1 LNEPAHAKTLK
12 AIPMP
17 LRLFKHEDSSPDGG
31 DDDFQTPPHFRNVRG
46 LVFDMG
52 DVLFDATVWRRWLL
66 QQLQRMG
73 MQASYRSFF
82 DVWERDYLD
91 AVHRGERD
99 YAEAFQTFL
108 RDMGLTTCQIDEILL
123 ASNRQKREIEQ
134 DARPFPGVRQT
145 LERLKAVGLRLAV
158 LTDSE
163 SPAAAIEARLATL
176 GIGGYF
182 SAVVSSADLKQTKP
196 ARVCYATAI
205 ERLKLT
211 PSQAAFVG
219 HDNDE
224 LTGARRSGMPVI
236 AIHYEH
242 GAAAEVYLRRF
253 DGLLTLFE
261 TRGDDAASY
270 REAA

>member
-1 LNEPAHAKTLK
+1 
-12 AIPMP
+12 MP
-17 LRLFKHEDSSPDGG
+17 LRLFNHDDSSPDGG
-31 DDDFQTPPHFRNVRG
+31 GDHLQTPPHFRNVRG

-82 DVWERDYLD
+82 DVWDRDYLD
-91 AVHRGERD
+91 AVHRGERE
-99 YAEAFQTFL
+99 YAEAFQSFL

-123 ASNRQKREIEQ
+123 ASNRCKREIEQ

-145 LERLKAVGLRLAV
+145 LERLKAVGLRMAV

-163 SPAAAIEARLATL
+163 SPAAAIEARLTTL
-176 GIGGYF
+176 GIGSYF

-196 ARVCYATAI
+196 ARVCYATAV
-205 ERLKLT
+205 ECLKLAPAQT
-211 PSQAAFVG
+211 AFIG

-224 LTGARRSGMPVI
+224 LVGARRAGLAVV
-236 AIHYEH
+236 AIHYER

-253 DGLLTLFE
+253 DGLLSLFE
-261 TRGDDAASY
+261 TRGGETTSY

>member
-1 LNEPAHAKTLK
+1 
-12 AIPMP
+12 MP
-17 LRLFKHEDSSPDGG
+17 LRLFNHDDSSPDGA
-31 DDDFQTPPHFRNVRG
+31 DDDLPMPPHFRNIRG

-73 MQASYRSFF
+73 LQASYRSFF
-82 DVWERDYLD
+82 DVWDREYLD

-108 RDMGLTTCQIDEILL
+108 RDTGLTNCQIDEILL
-123 ASNRQKREIEQ
+123 ASNRCKREVEQ
-134 DARPFPGVRQT
+134 DARPFSGVRQT
-145 LERLKAVGLRLAV
+145 LERLKAVGIRMAV

-163 SPAAAIEARLATL
+163 SPAAAIEARLVKL
-176 GIGGYF
+176 GIGSYF

-196 ARVCYATAI
+196 ARVCYATAV
-205 ERLKLT
+205 ERLRLT
-211 PSQAAFVG
+211 PAQTAFVG

-224 LTGARRSGMPVI
+224 LVGARRAGLAVV
-236 AIHYEH
+236 AIHYER

-253 DGLLTLFE
+253 DGLLSLFE
-261 TRGDDAASY
+261 TRGGESASY